1 MSRRERLYAP
11 SALPADVA
19 RLSDVDSLSKE
30 KSRRASR
37 LEVATVI
44 VLNSSLRSALLGGAG
59 ESKFHSKS
67 DAKVYVKK
75 VRNTYNII
83 QVTFDL
89 RASLLV
95 VDFGGSDFSA
105 LVSFLDSFEGQGASG
120 TSLAIVSSQVSLAEV
135 STSFG
140 SLESSMQASWCIRN
154 RYHYD
159 LLP

>member
-19 RLSDVDSLSKE
+19 RLSDADSLSKE

-37 LEVATVI
+37 LDVATAI

-75 VRNTYNII
+75 VRNTYNIL

-89 RASLLV
+89 RASLLL
-95 VDFGGSDFSA
+95 VDFGASDFSA
-105 LVSFLDSFEGQGASG
+105 LVLLLHSFTGQGGSV
-120 TSLAIVSSQVSLAEV
+120 TSLAIVSSHVSLAEV
-135 STSFG
+135 TTSFG
-140 SLESSMQASWCIRN
+140 SLESSMGAS
-154 RYHYD
+154 
-159 LLP
+159 

>member
-19 RLSDVDSLSKE
+19 RLSDGDSLSKE

-83 QVTFDL
+83 QVTFDF

-95 VDFGGSDFSA
+95 IDFGASAFSA
-105 LVSFLDSFEGQGASG
+105 LVSLLDSFKGQGVSG
-120 TSLAIVSSQVSLAEV
+120 TSLAIESSHASLADV
-135 STSFG
+135 TTSFG
-140 SLESSMQASWCIRN
+140 SLESSIGASYCIKN
-154 RYHYD
+154 GCHYD
-159 LLP
+159 LLS

>member
-19 RLSDVDSLSKE
+19 RLSDGDSLSKE
-30 KSRRASR
+30 KSRLASR

-83 QVTFDL
+83 QVTFDF

-95 VDFGGSDFSA
+95 VDFCGSDFSA
-105 LVSFLDSFEGQGASG
+105 LVSLLDSFVEQGASV
-120 TSLAIVSSQVSLAEV
+120 TSLAIVSSQASVEDV
-135 STSFG
+135 TTSFG
-140 SLESSMQASWCIRN
+140 SFLSMGASCCKTN
-154 RYHYD
+154 GCYYN
-159 LLP
+159 LLS